1 MKSKNKIQ
9 KPTQEMINLLKD
21 TGSNDHVVA
30 DKAMQALAAA
40 LQEPL
45 REGLLNGDIIN
56 GIFSVEVLQ
65 PGATAEY
72 SLDLYQQH
80 QDGQYVAYQVPSEG
94 AIPQRTV
101 SSDSITVQTFTI
113 ANSIDWPLKYSR
125 DARWNVVSRA
135 MEVMNNGFVR
145 KINTD
150 GWHALITAAAGRTDF
165 NGGAPMVFD
174 SAAAV
179 GQFTKR
185 LVSLMKTS
193 MARLAGGN
201 SATPNRGRL
210 TDLYISLEALEDI
223 RNWDIDDVDDF
234 TRREIFVASDSGGP
248 LASIY
253 GVQLHPLFELGVGQE
268 YQTFFE
274 TLGVSMGTSDEEI
287 VVGLDLSTND
297 SFVMPV
303 RESLTIFEDPALH
316 RRQKQGFYGWQ
327 EHGFAV
333 LDPRRVILGSL

>member
-9 KPTQEMINLLKD
+9 KPTQEMIDLLRD
-21 TGSNDHVVA
+21 TGSNDRSVSE
-30 DKAMQALAAA
+30 KAMRSLAAA

-45 REGLLNGDIIN
+45 REGLLNGDILN
-56 GIFSVEVLQ
+56 GIFSVEQLQ

-80 QDGQYVAYQVPSEG
+80 QDGQYTAYQVPSEG

-125 DARWNVVSRA
+125 DARWNVVARA

-165 NGGAPMVFD
+165 AGGAPMVFD

-248 LASIY
+248 LASLY

-303 RESLTIFEDPALH
+303 REPLTITEDPALH